1 MKRRKREIPSAAPG
15 REAGQD
21 ELRRRS
27 VSETIGRLTPYMRGY
42 RAAAVLCPV
51 VMLIEVVTDVTI
63 PLLMREIVNRG
74 ILAGDQQLVVRYGLL
89 MILSAIIGLVT
100 GVASAFLGAY
110 AGFGFGARIRDSLFT
125 SIQRFSFRN
134 LDRFSI
140 PSLIT
145 RLTNDVNNLANTVMM
160 LLRMGIRAPAMF
172 VFALVMAIRIDAELA
187 VVFAVAIPLLIV
199 TVLMIMRRAHPRFVR
214 MQSRVDRVNARVQE
228 NLAGIRVVKSFVRQ
242 DHEKERFA
250 EANDDLRNSAFS
262 AISLVI
268 IMGPIMSLVVSGCIV
283 AILWIGGLRIIDS
296 TLLPGD
302 LMSFVTYV
310 GQILFSLMMLSM
322 LFLNFTRGKTSSDR
336 ILEVI
341 DTEVDIL
348 SPEAKPDFTPVA
360 RLGDASIRFEAVRFR
375 YHGNARDALEDINLD
390 IRPGETIGIIGSTG
404 SGKTSLIQL
413 IPRLYDVTEGRVL
426 VGGVDVRDYD
436 LAALRDGVAVVLQ
449 RNTLFS
455 GTIRSNMLWGKSDAT
470 DAEIETA
477 LRQAQAWDFVVADPA
492 GLDAAVEQEGTN
504 YSGGQ
509 RQRLCIARAL
519 LKKPQV
525 LILDDSTSAVD
536 MATDARIRRVF
547 KSELAGVTTLIIAQR
562 IASIEHADRV
572 LVLDDGRIDAFGSIA
587 EVREQS
593 AIFREIQESQ
603 QRGIAS

>member
-1 MKRRKREIPSAAPG
+1 M
-15 REAGQD
+15 
-21 ELRRRS
+21 RRRG
-27 VSETIGRLTPYMRGY
+27 VSETIRRLIPYLQGY
-42 RAAAVLCPV
+42 RAAAILCPV

-89 MILSAIIGLVT
+89 MILSALIGLAT
-100 GVASAFLGAY
+100 GVASAVLGAY

-187 VVFAVAIPLLIV
+187 IIFAVAIPVLAL
-199 TVLMIMRRAHPRFVR
+199 TVLTIMRRAHPRFVR
-214 MQSRVDRVNARVQE
+214 LQSRVDRLNARVQE

-250 EANDDLRNSAFS
+250 AVNDDLRDSAFS

-268 IMGPIMSLVVSGCIV
+268 IMGPVMSLVVSGCIV
-283 AILWIGGLRIIDS
+283 AILWIGGLRIIGD

-348 SPEAKPDFTPVA
+348 SPEAKPGFTPVN
-360 RLGDASIRFEAVRFR
+360 RLADGSIRFEDVRFR
-375 YHGNARDALEDINLD
+375 YHGNTRDTLSDISLD

-404 SGKTSLIQL
+404 SAKTSLIQL
-413 IPRLYDVTEGRVL
+413 IPRLYDVTGGRVL
-426 VGGVDVRDYD
+426 VGGVDVRDYE

-455 GTIRSNMLWGKSDAT
+455 GTIRSNMLWGKSDAG
-470 DAEIETA
+470 DAEIEAA
-477 LRQAQAWDFVVADPA
+477 LRQAQAWDFVAADPA
-492 GLDAAVEQEGTN
+492 GLEAEVEQDGQN

-536 MATDARIRRVF
+536 MSTDARIRRAL
-547 KSELAGVTTLIIAQR
+547 KTELAGVTTLIIAQR

-587 EVREQS
+587 EVREES

-603 QRGIAS
+603 RRGIAS